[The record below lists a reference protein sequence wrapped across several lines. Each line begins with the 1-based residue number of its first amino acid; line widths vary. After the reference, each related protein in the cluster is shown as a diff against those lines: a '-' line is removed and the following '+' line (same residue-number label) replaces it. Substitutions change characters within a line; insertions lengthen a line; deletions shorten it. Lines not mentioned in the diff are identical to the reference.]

1 MTSAHAPLP
10 AARIFPLDAL
20 PTEYR
25 RSALAIG
32 NFDGMHRGHQALL
45 DAARSEAKVHGTPSL
60 LLTFE
65 PHPRSVFRPDTPLFR
80 LTPIEAK
87 ARIAAAFGLDGIVV
101 ASFDQE
107 FSKTSAADFV
117 DRVLV
122 KQLGIS
128 AAIIGH
134 DFHFGHDRQGSPA
147 FLAHEG
153 LRRGFTMS
161 VLGAVLDDHGVA
173 FSSSRVRQALEG
185 GAIETANAE
194 LGYRWFV
201 TGTVQHG
208 DKRGRKL
215 GYPTANVRLPSDCG
229 LALGIYAV
237 TLTRA
242 DGTVHPAVASYGR
255 RPTFDNGAVLLEVHV
270 FDFNEQ
276 LYDETVVVT
285 FHAFLRPE
293 ARFAS
298 IEALIE
304 QMDRDSLDARR
315 ILAAAGPGT
324 ALDQRL
330 AGIAAPV
337 RVAPG
342 EPIR

>member
-1 MTSAHAPLP
+1 MTSAKASPP
-10 AARIFPLDAL
+10 PARILPLDAL
-20 PTEYR
+20 PAAYR
-25 RSALAIG
+25 GGAVAIG

-45 DAARSEAKVHGTPSL
+45 EAARSEANAHGTPAL

-65 PHPRSVFRPDTPLFR
+65 PHPRGVFRPDLPLFR

-87 ARIAAAFGLDGIVV
+87 ARLAAAFGLDGIVV
-101 ASFDQE
+101 ASFDPTFAQ
-107 FSKTSAADFV
+107 TSASDFV
-117 DRVLV
+117 SEILV
-122 KQLGIS
+122 KRLGIS

-153 LRRGFTMS
+153 LRHGFTMS
-161 VLGAVLDDHGVA
+161 VLGAVIDEHGVTL
-173 FSSSRVRQALEG
+173 SSSRVRQSLEQ

-208 DKRGRKL
+208 DKRGREL
-215 GYPTANVRLPSDCG
+215 GYPTANVRLTADCG

-242 DGTVHPAVASYGR
+242 DGTVHDAVASFGR

-270 FDFNEQ
+270 FDFQDQ
-276 LYDETVVVT
+276 LYDETVAVT
-285 FHAFLRPE
+285 FHAYLRAE
-293 ARFAS
+293 ERFAS

-304 QMDRDSLDARR
+304 QMDRDSINARR
-315 ILAAAGPGT
+315 VLAAAGPGT
-324 ALDQRL
+324 WLDQRL
-330 AGIAAPV
+330 ATIAPPPH
-337 RVAPG
+337 VAPAG
-342 EPIR
+342 SIR